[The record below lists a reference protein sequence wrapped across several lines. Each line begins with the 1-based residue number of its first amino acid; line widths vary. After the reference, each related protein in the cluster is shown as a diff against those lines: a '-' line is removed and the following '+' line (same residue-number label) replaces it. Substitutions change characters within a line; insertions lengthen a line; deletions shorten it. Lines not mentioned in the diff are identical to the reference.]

1 MRNGAP
7 VQLSISK
14 SKNSKSFYI
23 TKSFRDPKTKK
34 CTSKVV
40 KRLGTEAELRAKLG
54 EGADIAE
61 WGRGLARRM
70 TAEERAGRLPVTLE
84 LNPAKETARGE
95 RRLFSGGGV
104 FVDAACSKL
113 GLREICKE
121 IQGRRKFDFD
131 LPAITQALVAGRVI
145 EPASKRATC
154 EFAKGCVGC
163 EPFKAHQ
170 VYRAL
175 EVLAKECDLIQERLY
190 KNSKRALGRRDKIL
204 YYDCTN
210 FFFEIGEEDD
220 FRRYGAS
227 KEHRPNPIVQMG
239 LFMDADGMPLAFD
252 VFPGNRSE
260 QTSMTPLEEKI
271 VGEFGC
277 AKFVACTDAGL
288 SSLANRRFN
297 SRGQRQFVTTQSV
310 RKLKG
315 HLKAWALDPAGW
327 RARGAEGV
335 FDLAEVCATY
345 DAADADK
352 GIRNRLRGLVFYKT
366 RMAKE
371 KDAESQGGF
380 FEQRLVVTF
389 SLKHRDHQRKVRQGQ
404 LDRALE
410 AIGRDA
416 GRLDR
421 KGANDFRRLCKR
433 QALTGDGEVAR
444 SVVWSIDEAKVAEEG
459 RYDGFYALATSLAD
473 EDDVEGVL
481 QVNAQ
486 RWQIEECFR
495 IMKDEMRARPVYL
508 SREDRIRAHFLI
520 CFIAL
525 LAYRVIE
532 REVGGARTCDEVIDA
547 LRDIRF
553 LEIRGVG
560 WVPAF
565 TRTELTDALCRAF
578 SIDVNTEIVPNKR
591 MRKILKEIRKG

>member
-1 MRNGAP
+1 M
-7 VQLSISK
+7 
-14 SKNSKSFYI
+14 
-23 TKSFRDPKTKK
+23 
-34 CTSKVV
+34 

-239 LFMDADGMPLAFD
+239 LFMDANRYTYSFD

-277 AKFVACTDAGL
+277 AKFVACTDAGSPPSPTAASTPGDSA
-288 SSLANRRFN
+288 SS
-297 SRGQRQFVTTQSV
+297 SRSVGQEAQRPPQGV
-310 RKLKG
+310 
-315 HLKAWALDPAGW
+315 ALDPAGW

-389 SLKHRDHQRKVRQGQ
+389 SLKHRDYQRKVRQGQ
-404 LDRALE
+404 LYRALE

-421 KGANDFRRLCKR
+421 KGANDFRRYAKGR
-433 QALTGDGEVAR
+433 PSQATER
-444 SVVWSIDEAKVAEEG
+444 SPGASCGPSTRRRSPRRGA
-459 RYDGFYALATSLAD
+459 YDGFYALATSLAD
-473 EDDVEGVL
+473 EDDVEG
-481 QVNAQ
+481 
-486 RWQIEECFR
+486 CFR
-495 IMKDEMRARPVYL
+495 STPSAGR
-508 SREDRIRAHFLI
+508 
-520 CFIAL
+520 
-525 LAYRVIE
+525 
-532 REVGGARTCDEVIDA
+532 
-547 LRDIRF
+547 
-553 LEIRGVG
+553 
-560 WVPAF
+560 
-565 TRTELTDALCRAF
+565 
-578 SIDVNTEIVPNKR
+578 
-591 MRKILKEIRKG
+591 